1 MNNRRDN
8 LVNYLKENGKTDV
21 NELAVIFNT
30 SGTTIRTDLRCLE
43 KEGVVVRRYGSA
55 EACVSSPVAK
65 AEDIAMDEK
74 KTLNLATKIRIA
86 KKAAE
91 LVNDGDSIILDCGS
105 TTLQMIP
112 ELENIISLTLM
123 TNSLHMIN
131 AVADLGSE
139 HTMIMPGGSFRK
151 KSASFH
157 GSLAE
162 SAFNKFSFDK
172 LFIGADGFDSIQGCT
187 TFNEA
192 YQVSRAMCKS
202 ANEIIVVMDSSKF
215 GRRSPNIVVPIDKI
229 DVVITDT
236 KLSKENL
243 TSLEEKGII
252 VYQV

>member
-1 MNNRRDN
+1 MNNRRDS

-30 SGTTIRTDLRCLE
+30 SGTTIRTDLRRLE
-43 KEGVVVRRYGSA
+43 KEGVVARRYGSA
-55 EACVSSPVAK
+55 EACIPPTVAK

-162 SAFNKFSFDK
+162 SAFSKFSFDK

-202 ANEIIVVMDSSKF
+202 ANKIIVVMDSSKF

-236 KLSKENL
+236 NLSEENL
-243 TSLEEKGII
+243 TSLEEKGIT